1 MKMQYNI
8 AGVEARYPR
17 INRPYRFDDK
27 EMKSLPC
34 DALDEGAAYDISFV
48 MSKEQATEL
57 HKVAMQSWENAKAAD
72 TKRKWPEKPTNL
84 PYKTDEQ
91 TGSIIGK
98 AKLRAAY
105 NGEKTRP
112 PMQYDAKNNLLQPDF
127 LLTTGSKINL
137 ALTIVPYN
145 TGAVNGISLRLRA
158 VQVIELAEPIGGASP
173 FQSTDGFTNPDAS
186 PFDNNRDS
194 IGKSIGIGEA
204 TVSGKIAPGEMTAV
218 PTQGKP
224 IDWEVGEDVPF

>member
-1 MKMQYNI
+1 MQYNI
-8 AGVEARYPR
+8 AAVEARYPR

-48 MSKEQATEL
+48 MSKEQATDL
-57 HKVAMQSWENAKAAD
+57 HKVALQAWENAKAAD

-112 PMQYDAKNNLLQPDF
+112 PMQYDAKNNVLPADF

-173 FQSTDGFTNPDAS
+173 FQSTDGFTAQPDNPFAGD
-186 PFDNNRDS
+186 RDS

-204 TVSGKIAPGEMTAV
+204 TVSGKMKPGEQSAV
-218 PTQGKP
+218 SIESKA
-224 IDWEVGEDVPF
+224 IDWDEGDDVPF